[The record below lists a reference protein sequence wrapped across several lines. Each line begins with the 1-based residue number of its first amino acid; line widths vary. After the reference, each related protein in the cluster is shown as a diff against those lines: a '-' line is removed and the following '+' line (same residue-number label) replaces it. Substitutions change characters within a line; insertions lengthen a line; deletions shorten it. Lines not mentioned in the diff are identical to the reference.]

1 MSEPIIRKEGTV
13 MPLVALRG
21 VNLFPKMFMTLDI
34 ERKSSIYAINNANK
48 GDRLVFFTA
57 QKDIFVD
64 IPEEKDIYTVGVIC
78 RLRQVL
84 QQPGGGICR
93 VMVEGLMRAEA
104 ENISLS
110 TKNSSALVKPLEDTQ
125 EKVSAVRRE
134 ALIRSCVSHY
144 EEYLQFTGEFAPEQ
158 LLSLFTST
166 SPSYISD
173 YIAHNT
179 PLNPQ
184 AKQQLLEELRPCRRL
199 MELDRLLNH
208 ELDILAVEKELND
221 TTLENISRDQREYY
235 LREEMKIIQAELGQ
249 DNGGEDELSE
259 YRAKVEALPVSDEV
273 RQKLNKEINHLSK
286 HPYGSSEAA
295 VIRSYLDTCLELP
308 WGKVS
313 KETTDIEKAR
323 KILDR
328 DHYGLDKVKERILEY
343 LAVRQLSQNVRG
355 GLLCLSGAPGTG
367 KTSIAMSVAKATNRK
382 LVRISLGGVH
392 DEADIRGHRKTYI
405 GSMPGRIISGLIQAG
420 TSNPVMVLDEIDKLG
435 SDYRGDPSSALL
447 EVMDP
452 EQNSTFRDH
461 FLELPFDLSDVFFI
475 TTANNIDTI
484 PRALLDRM
492 ELIELPSY
500 TDEEKVQ
507 IAKRHL
513 IPKQRKKHGLTA
525 QQLKISDSALHAII
539 SSYTRESGVRVLE
552 RQLAAICRK
561 TAGGIAEGKFSS
573 LSVKPDDLHALLGPA
588 KFKPDEFRLIDSVGL
603 VRGLAWTSAGGEVL
617 DVEVAVVDGT
627 GKLELTGNLGDVMKE
642 SAKAAITCIRSRAK
656 QLGIDPDFYKN
667 KDVHIHFP
675 EGAVP
680 KDGPSAG
687 ITMTTAIISAL
698 TGIPVRHDIAMTG
711 EITLR
716 GRVLPIGGL
725 REKTMAALRNGV
737 KTVIIPADNEA
748 DLDEIDPLVREK
760 LSFVPART
768 IDEVIPAALTALPAQ
783 PEEASA
789 LQNSTASLVRG
800 HEQFP
805 LRS

>member
-286 HPYGSSEAA
+286 QPYGSSEAA

-667 KDVHIHFP
+667 KDIHIHFP

>member
-1 MSEPIIRKEGTV
+1 

-286 HPYGSSEAA
+286 QPYGSSEAA

-667 KDVHIHFP
+667 KDIHIHFP